1 MPDGELSVQVN
12 AEGVADA
19 AQEFED
25 ANEDGGGLP
34 GIAAPGGGGGGGPGG
49 GGGMLGQLMS
59 SMSGMSGAMMGILGA
74 LGLVVG
80 LLASLKPVQKMIE
93 GLFKIVQA
101 FVAPLAVMLI
111 RLLSPVLGFLM
122 RLLPIWMDF
131 LSDPEGAIQNAMA
144 WLRGALFDMAEHLVS
159 LLPNWL
165 TEPLGGGGNG
175 GGSAFDTE
183 RSIMNPERRRE
194 IISDP
199 SNTQSNEG
207 TEVNIFGGLETF
219 IDRITRDGTVK
230 STPGPGP

>member
-1 MPDGELSVQVN
+1 MADGEIEVRVN
-12 AEGVADA
+12 AEGVEDA
-19 AQEFED
+19 AKEFED
-25 ANEDGGGLP
+25 ATGDGGGLP
-34 GIAAPGGGGGGGPGG
+34 GISGPSGEEGGG

-59 SMSGMSGAMMGILGA
+59 SMGGMSTAMMGILGA

-93 GLFKIVQA
+93 GLFKIIQA
-101 FVAPLAVMLI
+101 FVAPLAVMLM

-165 TEPLGGGGNG
+165 TAAAQDRGGFN
-175 GGSAFDTE
+175 TQE
-183 RSIMNPERRRE
+183 SIMNPERRRE
-194 IISDP
+194 LVEDRRRPPDEQGGDTSI
-199 SNTQSNEG
+199 
-207 TEVNIFGGLETF
+207 NIFGGLETF
-219 IDRITRDGTVK
+219 IDRITRDGTVQ